1 MQDDIDPPPDTT
13 AARPARSRRG
23 RRWAPSGALG
33 LLIFGFGAA
42 AGFLIAFSGLG
53 LLEDWAGILLLVFL
67 ATLMFIGAMGLL
79 LFLFRK
85 PLLRRLFGLARTELE
100 SFAEPLAEV
109 ARSAVDR
116 NPQRAT
122 EAARDLAH
130 MALAR
135 YAWISTRRWIIGSL
149 TALIAAMAALAG
161 TALLFRQNQLLQ
173 DQSQLLAEQNTRIDR
188 QITLETYTVQLAEAA
203 RNAQL
208 VVEITAIA
216 AELGAA
222 VDRAMQ
228 AQGVPETGAGG
239 RTADGAMPV
248 LDPLQDLDLGLI
260 MRISAASRATRP
272 YRFLRGGIRS
282 EDQSAILRAALERR
296 RTDLPKTLA
305 AMGAA
310 FGWDEGTGAALDLVD
325 RPASPERGQ
334 LLTALLQSGIR
345 DTEVLGFYGLD
356 LSYAYAPGSI
366 LPAVSAQLGQLSYAD
381 LSFGQLFECDFGGA
395 SLYSA
400 RFRKAHLRDV
410 SFASVPGQAVKG
422 PFQRGDVTYDTNLSG
437 ADFSGAYLLRPG
449 FAGVNGLA
457 LQFDGAALVEAD
469 FSDASLAASTFR
481 GAVILGARFDG
492 ADLRSVDFDSAI
504 LVGGDALDRLAG
516 AAAPGSFV
524 PDRFALEPVE
534 ITAALEVEALY
545 RVMEPEELEARVEGR
560 GLYRV
565 RRVKPFEE

>member
-1 MQDDIDPPPDTT
+1 MQDDPDTSPET
-13 AARPARSRRG
+13 PAPRRG
-23 RRWAPSGALG
+23 GGRWAPSGTLG
-33 LLIFGFGAA
+33 LLIFAFGAA

-67 ATLMFIGAMGLL
+67 ATLMFIGAVGLV

-85 PLLRRLFGLARTELE
+85 PLMRRLFGLARTELE

-122 EAARDLAH
+122 DAARDLAH

-216 AELGAA
+216 AELGEA

-296 RTDLPKTLA
+296 RSDLPRTLA
-305 AMGAA
+305 GMGEA
-310 FGWDEGTGAALDLVD
+310 FGWEETAGEVLDLVD

-334 LLTALLQSGIR
+334 LLTALLRSGIR

-356 LSYAYAPGSI
+356 LSYAYAPGEI
-366 LPAVSAQLGQLSYAD
+366 LPGVSAQLGQFSYAD
-381 LSFGQLFECDFGGA
+381 LSFGQLMECDFGGA

-400 RFRKAHLRDV
+400 RFRDAHLRDV
-410 SFASVPGQAVKG
+410 SFSSVPGQAVKG
-422 PFQRGDVTYDTNLSG
+422 PFRRIDTAYETNLSG
-437 ADFSGAYLLRPG
+437 ADFSDAYLLRPA

-457 LQFDGAALVEAD
+457 LQFDGAALVEPD

-492 ADLRSVDFDSAI
+492 ADLRSVDFDGAI
-504 LVGGDALDRLAG
+504 LVGSDALDRLAE

-524 PDRFALEPVE
+524 KDRFALEPVA
-534 ITAALEVEALY
+534 ITAALDVRALY
-545 RVMEPEELEARVEGR
+545 RVMDPSELEERVAGR

-565 RRVKPFEE
+565 RRVKPFED

>member
-1 MQDDIDPPPDTT
+1 MPEEYDAPPAP
-13 AARPARSRRG
+13 PSPPRRG
-23 RRWAPSGALG
+23 GSRVPAGSLG

-67 ATLMFIGAMGLL
+67 VTLVFIGAVGLL

-85 PLLRRLFGLARTELE
+85 PLMRRLFGFARSELE

-116 NPQRAT
+116 NPLRAT

-149 TALIAAMAALAG
+149 TALIAAMAALSG

-173 DQSQLLAEQNTRIDR
+173 DQSQLLAEQNTRIDQ
-188 QITLETYTVQLAEAA
+188 QITLDTYTVQLAEAA

-222 VDRAMQ
+222 VDRVML

-239 RTADGAMPV
+239 RSADGAIPV
-248 LDPLQDLDLGLI
+248 LVPLQDLDLGLI
-260 MRISAASRATRP
+260 MRIGAASRATRP
-272 YRFLRGGIRS
+272 YRFLLGGIRS
-282 EDQSAILRAALERR
+282 EDQSAILRAAMERR
-296 RTDLPKTLA
+296 REDLPKTLA
-305 AMGAA
+305 AMGET
-310 FGWDEGTGAALDLVD
+310 FGWGADRGDTLDLVD

-345 DTEVLGFYGLD
+345 DLEVLGFYGLD

-366 LPAVSAQLGQLSYAD
+366 LPGVSAQLGQFSYAD

-400 RFRKAHLRDV
+400 RFRNAHLRDV
-410 SFASVPGQAVKG
+410 SFASVPGPVVKA
-422 PFQRGDVTYDTNLSG
+422 PFQRGDASYDSNLSG

-457 LQFDGAALVEAD
+457 LQFDRAALVEAD
-469 FSDASLAASTFR
+469 FSAASLAASTFR
-481 GAVILGARFDG
+481 GTVILGADFTR
-492 ADLRSVDFDSAI
+492 ADLRSVDFDGAI
-504 LVGGDALDRLAG
+504 MVGGDALDQLATV
-516 AAAPGSFV
+516 AAPGSFKR
-524 PDRFALEPVE
+524 DRFELEPVE
-534 ITAALEVEALY
+534 ITAALAVEALY
-545 RVMEPEELEARVEGR
+545 RVMEPDELEARVEGR

-565 RRVKPFEE
+565 RRVKPFED